1 MNRNLI
7 AKVTEELLKRAVTSL
22 PKDVEEALK
31 EAEKEEK
38 IEIAR
43 EQLGIIKTNISV
55 ARRKCA
61 ALCQDTGTISFFVK
75 GKTLTKDIENGIIT
89 GVTNATKN
97 IPLRP
102 NSVDPLSRKNIGNHP
117 FIHLEFSDK
126 DYLEISVI
134 PKGAGCENMSALF
147 MLTPSEGME
156 GIRKSILTHVAQ
168 KARNACPPIVLGV
181 GIGGTPEEA
190 MRLAK
195 ENHLRKLTDKN
206 PDPELAKMEKQL
218 KDEINLLGIGTM
230 GLGGIKTC
238 LTVKIAKLPCHTASL
253 PVALN
258 IECWADRRLTAR
270 IYPDGKVE
278 YLE

>member
-1 MNRNLI
+1 MDRKLF
-7 AKVTEELLKRAVTSL
+7 ATVAEELLKRAVTSL

-38 IEIAR
+38 IEVAK

-75 GKTLTKDIENGIIT
+75 GKTLTREIEEGIKL
-89 GVTNATKN
+89 GVENATKN
-97 IPLRP
+97 VPLRP
-102 NSVDPLSRKNIGNHP
+102 NSVDPLSRKNLGNQP

-147 MLTPSEGME
+147 MLRPSDGLE
-156 GIRKSILTHVAQ
+156 GIRKAILMHVAE

-190 MRLAK
+190 MRAAK

-206 PDPELAKMEKQL
+206 SDPELAKMEKQL
-218 KDEINLLGIGTM
+218 KDEINSLGIGTM
-230 GLGGIKTC
+230 GLGGIKTA
-238 LTVKIAKLPCHTASL
+238 LAVKIAKLPCHTASL

-270 IYPDGKVE
+270 IHPDGKVE